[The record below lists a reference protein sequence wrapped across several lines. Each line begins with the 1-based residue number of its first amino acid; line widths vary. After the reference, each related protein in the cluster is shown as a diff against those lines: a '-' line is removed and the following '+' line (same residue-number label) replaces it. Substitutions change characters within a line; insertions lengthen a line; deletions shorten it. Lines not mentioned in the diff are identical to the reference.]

1 MTSGAKDDRQKALFA
16 NRTLTNES
24 ILCTI
29 VTNKAKD
36 AEILNYMNAQLF
48 DTDDGSEVD
57 TIYRIPLYAD
67 ELGVLSSTR
76 PVVELG
82 ELVWIN
88 AESIHALQEQLL
100 TFIRR
105 AQQSQMSQQ
114 IERVPAGSAD
124 EQAGAINRVPT
135 AGPGWDT
142 RYHFFDGTER
152 TVNWLL
158 LLDALNFCFWAEKDQ
173 PRWSVEYR
181 GERLNGY
188 WAEAAAL
195 TRAMEEGYALWD
207 AHYLSEI
214 SSADMAAIFRG
225 APSTKGADTI
235 DPVSMPVQIPLFE
248 QRLANAREVGRV
260 LLERFDGQFAH
271 IIEEARGSAVR
282 LALLLAEH
290 FPSFRDVASFRGQEV
305 RFFKRAQIC
314 VADLYGAFGGKRW
327 GAFTDMDQLTIF
339 ADYKLPQLLRHA
351 GVLEYHP
358 TLAERIDRLELLEP
372 GSEEEVQIRAATVW
386 ACELLR
392 QAMNAA
398 GYEPVTAADIDQQLW
413 LLSQS
418 IVDMRP
424 YHRVRT
430 MYY

>member
-1 MTSGAKDDRQKALFA
+1 MRRYYS
-16 NRTLTNES
+16 S
-24 ILCTI
+24 
-29 VTNKAKD
+29 
-36 AEILNYMNAQLF
+36 MNARRY
-48 DTDDGSEVD
+48 DTDDKPETLVNTLHRVS
-57 TIYRIPLYAD
+57 LYPD
-67 ELGVLSSTR
+67 QLGVLSSTR

-88 AESIHALQEQLL
+88 LERMNGLVDAMRVDMVDADAAE
-100 TFIRR
+100 
-105 AQQSQMSQQ
+105 
-114 IERVPAGSAD
+114 AD
-124 EQAGAINRVPT
+124 IVRTDAVDADAINRVPT

-158 LLDALNFCFWAEKDQ
+158 LLDTLNFCFWAERDRE
-173 PRWSVEYR
+173 RWSIEYK

-195 TRAMEEGYALWD
+195 TRAVEEGYALWD

-214 SSADMAAIFRG
+214 SSTDLAAIFRA
-225 APSTKGADTI
+225 APSIKGTDRINAAPT
-235 DPVSMPVQIPLFE
+235 PVRIPLFE

-271 IIEEARGSAVR
+271 VIEEARGSAVR
-282 LALLLAEH
+282 LALLLVEH
-290 FPSFRDVASFRGQEV
+290 FPSFRDVASYRGQEV

-314 VADLYGAFGGKRW
+314 VADLYSAFGGKRW
-327 GAFTDMDQLTIF
+327 GAFTDMGQLTIF
-339 ADYKLPQLLRHA
+339 ADYKLPQLLRHS

-358 TLAERIDRLELLEP
+358 RLAERIDRLELLEM
-372 GSEEEVQIRAATVW
+372 GSEEEVQIRAATIW

-392 QAMNAA
+392 QTMNAA
-398 GYEPVTAADIDQQLW
+398 GYEPMTAAAIDQRLW
-413 LLSQS
+413 LLSQDT
-418 IVDMRP
+418 VNMRP
-424 YHRVRT
+424 YHRTYT